1 MPEIQSVETAEQW
14 KAFHRLPYDIYAGDP
29 NWVPPL
35 LLERKMHFS
44 AKHNPFFQHA
54 QAKFWLAYRK
64 GRPVGRISAQID
76 RLHLE
81 RYNDKTGHFGFIEA
95 TDDAGTF
102 SALLDAAENWLR
114 QAGMV
119 RVLGPVSF
127 SMWDQPGLLVE
138 GFDSPPSVMMG
149 HALPYFTARIEAAGY
164 HREQDLLTYEFDV
177 KKPWPPQ
184 ASRLMERFRGWRG
197 IVIRNARK
205 RNADEDIAI
214 IHDII
219 NDAWSD
225 NWGFVP
231 MTKAEIDEVGSLIKF
246 LVQDG
251 DIAIAE
257 YEGRAVAF
265 SAIFPNLNEAIR
277 DLGGR
282 LAPFGWVKLLWRLK
296 VAGLQS
302 ARMPLMGVRKSFQ
315 ASTMGAALALSVIQ
329 ATRSFNEQHGKIL
342 GELSWIHEQNHRVR
356 HLIEAVGGKQRKR
369 YRIYAKELS
378 VGARS

>member
-1 MPEIQSVETAEQW
+1 MLEIISVDTARQW
-14 KAFHRLPYDIYAGDP
+14 RTFHRLPYRVYQDDP

-44 AKHNPFFQHA
+44 VKHNPFFQHA
-54 QAKFWLAYRK
+54 QAKFWVAYRN
-64 GRPVGRISAQID
+64 GIPVGRISAQID

-81 RYNDKTGHFGFIEA
+81 HYNDRTGHFGFIEA
-95 TDDAGTF
+95 TDDAETF
-102 SALLDAAENWLR
+102 SALLDTAESWLR

-149 HALPYFTARIEAAGY
+149 HALPYFATRIEAAGY
-164 HREQDLLTYEFDV
+164 RREQDLLTYEFDV
-177 KKPWPPQ
+177 RAPWPPL
-184 ASRLMERFRGWRG
+184 ASRLIERIRNWSG

-205 RNADEDIAI
+205 SAAAEDIEI

-257 YEGRAVAF
+257 YKGRPVAF

-282 LAPFGWVKLLWRLK
+282 LAPFGWIKLLWRLK
-296 VAGLQS
+296 VAGLRS

-315 ASTMGAALALSVIQ
+315 TSQMGAALALSVIN
-329 ATRSFNEQHGKIL
+329 ATRTFNEQQGKIL

-356 HLIEAVGGKQRKR
+356 HVIELVGGKQRKR
-369 YRIYAKELS
+369 YRIYAKGL
-378 VGARS
+378 